1 MKKNKIAMKKDTSK
15 LISEKHFWEII
26 EASDKGRNLVDVL
39 SHLTIDEIFGYRYW
53 WNHFVRISYTSS
65 LWAVA
70 DVILNG
76 CSDDGFDYFRFW
88 LIARGQTVFYNALK
102 DPDTLC
108 DEFVYLLNP
117 KQREYPQKEQYD
129 YAIYD
134 VLKRLNIDYDKALNQ
149 YNLRDRPYP
158 KIELDWDGDSK
169 ECMAQ
174 LCPRTVA
181 KWWRHEYF
189 YDL

>member
-1 MKKNKIAMKKDTSK
+1 MKKNKIAIKKDASK
-15 LISEKHFWEII
+15 LISENRFWEII
-26 EASDKGRNLVDVL
+26 EKSDKGRNLVDVL
-39 SHLTIDEIFGYRYW
+39 SRLAVDEIFGYRYW
-53 WNHFVRISYTSS
+53 WNYFVRLSYTSS

-70 DVILNG
+70 AVILNG

-102 DPDTLC
+102 DPDSLC
-108 DEFVYLLNP
+108 DEFDYLLNP
-117 KQREYPQKEQYD
+117 EQREYPEKEQYD
-129 YAIYD
+129 YAVYD
-134 VLKRLNIDYDKALNQ
+134 VLKRLNIDYDKALSQ
-149 YNLRDRPYP
+149 YNLRDSPYP

-181 KWWRHEYF
+181 KWWQHEYF